1 MCGAEL
7 IVGSDSR
14 LGRRYLSWVDIIIE
28 LYWYYFY
35 LAKLAADIKTMN
47 APERSSAFI
56 LDDEEEKIEYQADTK
71 VSNAGTFTFNKEDH
85 TVANLLRMQLLRDP
99 AVKFAGYMHPHPL
112 VHKINLKVQTSTSQ
126 VAPAETLSAAIE
138 DLSNETDHLITQVS
152 DAIEK
157 WKRENDVMGM

>member
-1 MCGAEL
+1 MA
-7 IVGSDSR
+7 
-14 LGRRYLSWVDIIIE
+14 
-28 LYWYYFY
+28 
-35 LAKLAADIKTMN
+35 N

-56 LDDEEEKIEYQADTK
+56 LDDDEEKIEYQPDTK

-112 VHKINLKVQTSTSQ
+112 IHKINLKVQTSTSQ

-138 DLSNETDHLITQVS
+138 DLSNETDHLITQMT
-152 DAIEK
+152 DAMEK
-157 WKRENDVMGM
+157 WKRENDTMGMLGE